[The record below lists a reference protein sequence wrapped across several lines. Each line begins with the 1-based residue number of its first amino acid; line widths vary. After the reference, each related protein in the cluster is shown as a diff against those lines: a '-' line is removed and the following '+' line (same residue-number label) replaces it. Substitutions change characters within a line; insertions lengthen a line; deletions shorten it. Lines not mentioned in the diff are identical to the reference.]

1 MNKKHLFFAA
11 LFLAALTFGFVGCE
25 NPDDNI
31 DNDVKYRLEVNSN
44 NAEMGT
50 VVGSGTFKKGTE
62 VTITAKP
69 NYLYHLCAWSD
80 CDTKDLIRKIV
91 VNSDTVIT
99 AIFSDNPYLR
109 VKSNNTSYGTVSG
122 TGTYE
127 IGSEV
132 IITAKPKENYCFFSW
147 SDCDSKELTRT
158 VVVNTDS
165 TIIANFA
172 KKPKLV
178 AKPNNASYGTVTG
191 SGYYDVGT
199 KVTITAATKGEHC
212 YFNGWS
218 DCSSKELT
226 REVVIIS
233 DTTIIANFTADPY
246 LNVESN
252 NTSFGT
258 VTGSGYYKSGTKVT
272 ITATPEPYRFFKS
285 WSDTDTKDLTRT
297 ITITSDTTIIANFAA
312 KHLLSM
318 GSVKGDF
325 FAISAEAAEMKMKDV
340 TGYYLTGEEV
350 VLELTIPFGFSFD
363 YWDLRTDNKKSKAVY
378 DNPATIVVDDDW
390 IINARIKFAA
400 DTDTVSGSENG
411 HNYVDLGLPS
421 GLKWAT
427 CNVGAFHSKDKGY
440 RFAWGEVEPKITY
453 DWSTYKFMASGST
466 GWKGINKYTIDD
478 EELSG
483 NWYNSNGEFIGDNK
497 NTLDPEDDAATV
509 NMGGS
514 WRMPTE
520 DEIQELIDN
529 CNWVYAHS
537 PERSIGVSKINGN
550 IIVFLKESD
559 FTKVM
564 DTYWSSS
571 LSPYTSAAK
580 YCSMRTY
587 SISRDSRYKEKFVR
601 GVTE

>member
-172 KKPKLV
+172 KKPHLV

-226 REVVIIS
+226 REVVITS
-233 DTTIIANFTADPY
+233 DTTIIANFTADPDPY

-258 VTGSGYYKSGTKVT
+258 VTGSGTYDHGAEAT
-272 ITATPEPYRFFKS
+272 ITATPEENYYFTS
-285 WSDTDTKDLTRT
+285 WSDGNTENPRT
-297 ITITSDTTIIANFAA
+297 VVVNSDTTFTANFTL
-312 KHLLSM
+312 KPYLT
-318 GSVKGDF
+318 VKSNNTSYGT
-325 FAISAEAAEMKMKDV
+325 V
-340 TGYYLTGEEV
+340 TGSGYYMPGDEATITATSGRGV
-350 VLELTIPFGFSFD
+350 VFKEWND
-363 YWDLRTDNKKSKAVY
+363 ENTDNPRVVTVTSDMTY
-378 DNPATIVVDDDW
+378 IATFVGVP
-390 IINARIKFAA
+390 N
-400 DTDTVSGSENG
+400 GSENG
-411 HNYVDLGLPS
+411 YEWVDLGLPS

-427 CNVGAFHSKDKGY
+427 CNVGATKPEEYGNY
-440 RFAWGEVEPKITY
+440 YAWGETSPKTTY
-453 DWSTYKFMASGST
+453 DWNTYKWAT
-466 GWKGINKYTIDD
+466 ATWDAYYDQWDLAKLTKYNISSRFGTV
-478 EELSG
+478 
-483 NWYNSNGEFIGDNK
+483 DNK
-497 NTLDPEDDAATV
+497 TVLELADDAARA
-509 NMGGS
+509 NWGGA
-514 WRMPTE
+514 WRMPTKAE
-520 DEIQELIDN
+520 MQELINKCTWTWTSDYN
-529 CNWVYAHS
+529 GTGVAG
-537 PERSIGVSKINGN
+537 RIGTSKTNGN
-550 IIVFLKESD
+550 SIFLPAAGYRRDGDLYVSGD
-559 FTKVM
+559 SGY
-564 DTYWSSS
+564 YWSSS
-571 LSPYTSAAK
+571 LGEAD
-580 YCSMRTY
+580 Y
-587 SISRDSRYKEKFVR
+587 SNYAWYVSFYSGNVDRDRSNRYYGRSVR
-601 GVTE
+601 PVLGE